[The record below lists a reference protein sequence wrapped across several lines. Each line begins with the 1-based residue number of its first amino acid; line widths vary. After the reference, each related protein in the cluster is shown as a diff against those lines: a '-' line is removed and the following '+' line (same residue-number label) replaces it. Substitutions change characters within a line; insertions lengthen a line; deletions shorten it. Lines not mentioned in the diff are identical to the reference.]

1 MGKKNLEMTSIRLA
15 FSIGNFFF
23 FGVWWSK
30 DLTPFAPLTPLVP
43 FVLPLPLAPASP
55 LTSAFLHL
63 DVNSVT
69 VEEGRKD
76 SAPPMGFWK
85 QSRVCQWS
93 EFPSSKSVWQIID
106 NFSIPYSPARCV
118 RVRDT
123 KKRWKIASRADF
135 GQIWNGHTQKK
146 WELFSCVSTLDPILQ
161 LSVVPIKD
169 GGERRVLDGGFTKKV
184 HRSLLLEWWITFPNG
199 SSENDDG
206 REPLRAF

>member
-1 MGKKNLEMTSIRLA
+1 MLKRANTIGKKNLEMTSIRLA
-15 FSIGNFFF
+15 FSIGNFL
-23 FGVWWSK
+23 FGVWWFK

-43 FVLPLPLAPASP
+43 FVLPLLPLAPVSP
-55 LTSAFLHL
+55 LASAFLHL

-135 GQIWNGHTQKK
+135 GPIWNGHTQKNGNFFPVCQL
-146 WELFSCVSTLDPILQ
+146 WIL
-161 LSVVPIKD
+161 
-169 GGERRVLDGGFTKKV
+169 
-184 HRSLLLEWWITFPNG
+184 
-199 SSENDDG
+199 SSNS
-206 REPLRAF
+206 P